1 MEQKEN
7 ENKRNTVLLTV
18 IGIATLLVAIVGA
31 TFAYF
36 TAKTTSSGEAASGKV
51 TTASIGGATV
61 TFAGED
67 SKFELLDYPGGLG
80 VYGSSATIAK
90 TKSEDDKNNYE
101 ATYDLQITYT
111 NTTGTN
117 LDWELYVV
125 DNLMQDELN
134 AQSTTICQL
143 KGDAAGGTTKYWYAD
158 GTDVSDGASND
169 RCTGS
174 KIIGKIT
181 SDLSG
186 KKLASGKLL
195 AGKNA
200 KTITKNT
207 KEDGQVE
214 LDPSEGENL
223 ANRTLKT
230 SGTSKKYYYLIVK
243 YPNETAKDQ
252 SDTDAG
258 KSINVTLSLQEGSVK
273 STVVAAQ

>member
-36 TAKTTSSGEAASGKV
+36 TAKTTSSGSAESGKV

-90 TKSEDDKNNYE
+90 TKSGSDKNDYE

-111 NTTGTN
+111 NATGTA

-125 DNLMQDELN
+125 DGLIQDELN
-134 AQSTTICQL
+134 AQDTTICQL
-143 KGDAAGGTTKYWYAD
+143 KEEATGGTTKYWYAD
-158 GTDVSDGASND
+158 GSGDLAGQSTNS
-169 RCTGS
+169 CTGS
-174 KIIGKIT
+174 KIIVI
-181 SDLSG
+181 
-186 KKLASGKLL
+186 
-195 AGKNA
+195 
-200 KTITKNT
+200 
-207 KEDGQVE
+207 
-214 LDPSEGENL
+214 
-223 ANRTLKT
+223 
-230 SGTSKKYYYLIVK
+230 
-243 YPNETAKDQ
+243 
-252 SDTDAG
+252 
-258 KSINVTLSLQEGSVK
+258 
-273 STVVAAQ
+273 